1 MHIIASSGDGA
12 ILAAHMTQITD
23 AVKIE
28 GLKKTYPGD
37 KKQPPVEALKG
48 VSLTIKQGEFLA
60 LLGPNGAGKTTLIG
74 ILSGLVN
81 KSDGKLEVFGVD
93 ATLHPDKAKSFI
105 GLVPQ
110 EMNFDIF
117 EKVINVVVTQ
127 AGYYGLTRA
136 EALPRAEKI
145 LKDLGLW
152 DKKDAQAQHL
162 SGGMKR
168 RLLIARAL
176 VHEPKILLLDEPTA
190 GVDVELRRGMWDFL
204 RELSASGT
212 TIVLTTHYLEEA
224 ELLANRVAIINHGT
238 IIEEGTV
245 KELITKLNY
254 VTLMLDTTEPVKD
267 AALVLLRDMQ
277 VKKLDPDTLELTL
290 SPGQTVNEAI
300 RKIAATGIEIAN
312 VRNAG
317 SRLEEIFVNLIKK

>member
-1 MHIIASSGDGA
+1 MHIIASSGGSG
-12 ILAAHMTQITD
+12 ILALHMTDTKAAVQIT
-23 AVKIE
+23 
-28 GLKKTYPGD
+28 GLTKTYPGD

-48 VSLTIKQGEFLA
+48 VSLTIKEGEFLA
-60 LLGPNGAGKTTLIG
+60 LLGPNGAGKSTTIG

-81 KSDGKLEVFGVD
+81 KSEGTVEVFGVD
-93 ATLHPDKAKSFI
+93 ATQHPDKAKAFI

-127 AGYYGLTRA
+127 AGYYGLPRA
-136 EALPRAEKI
+136 EALVRAEKI

-204 RELSASGT
+204 RELSNNGT

-224 ELLANRVAIINHGT
+224 ELLASRVAIINHGV

-254 VTLMLDTTEPVKD
+254 VTLVLDTTEPVKD
-267 AALVLLRDMQ
+267 AALVLLRDMN
-277 VKKLDPDTLELTL
+277 VKRLDEDTLELTL

-300 RKIAATGIEIAN
+300 RKIAATGIQIAN

>member
-1 MHIIASSGDGA
+1 MAENIP
-12 ILAAHMTQITD
+12 
-23 AVKIE
+23 AVRID
-28 GLKKTYPGD
+28 GLKKTYAASN
-37 KKQPPVEALKG
+37 KQPPVEALKG
-48 VSLTIKQGEFLA
+48 VSLTITQGEFLA
-60 LLGPNGAGKTTLIG
+60 LLGPNGAGKTTMIG
-74 ILSGLVN
+74 IIAGLVN
-81 KSDGKLEVFGVD
+81 KTEGKVEVQGVD
-93 ATLHPDKAKSFI
+93 ATANPDKAKSFI
-105 GLVPQ
+105 GVVPQ

-117 EKVINVVVTQ
+117 EKVFEIVVTQ
-127 AGYYGLTRA
+127 AGYYGISRTEAIPKA
-136 EALPRAEKI
+136 EQL

-152 DKKDAQAQHL
+152 EKKDTQAQFL

-204 RELSASGT
+204 RKLSSEGT

-224 ELLANRVAIINHGT
+224 ELLADRVAIINHGI

-254 VTLMLDTTEPVKD
+254 VTLLLDTVEPVKD
-267 AALVLLRDMQ
+267 ATLVLLREMN
-277 VKKLDPDTLELTL
+277 VKKIDQDTLELTL

-300 RKIAATGIEIAN
+300 RKIAATGIQIAN

-317 SRLEEIFVNLIKK
+317 SRLEEIFINLTKK

>member
-1 MHIIASSGDGA
+1 
-12 ILAAHMTQITD
+12 MTENTA
-23 AVKIE
+23 AVKVT

-37 KKQPPVEALKG
+37 KKQPPVEALKD
-48 VSLTIKQGEFLA
+48 VSLTIKEGEFLA
-60 LLGPNGAGKTTLIG
+60 LLGPNGAGKSTLIG

-81 KSDGKLEVFGVD
+81 KSEGKVEVFGVD
-93 ATLHPDKAKSFI
+93 ATAHPDKAKSFI

-127 AGYYGLTRA
+127 AGYYGMPRA
-136 EALPRAEKI
+136 EALVKAEKI

-176 VHEPKILLLDEPTA
+176 VHEPKVLLLDEPTA

-204 RELSASGT
+204 RELSANGT

-224 ELLANRVAIINHGT
+224 ELLASRVAIINHGI

-245 KELITKLNY
+245 KELITKLNF
-254 VTLMLDTTEPVKD
+254 VTLTLDTTEPVKD
-267 AALVLLRDMQ
+267 AALVLLRDMN
-277 VKKLDPDTLELTL
+277 VKRLDDDTLELTL

-300 RKIAATGIEIAN
+300 RKISTTGIQIAN
-312 VRNAG
+312 IRNAG

>member
-1 MHIIASSGDGA
+1 MAEN
-12 ILAAHMTQITD
+12 TP
-23 AVKIE
+23 AVRIE
-28 GLKKTYPGD
+28 GLKKVYPGD

-48 VSLTIKQGEFLA
+48 VSLTIKEGEFLA

-81 KSDGKLEVFGVD
+81 KSEGTIEVFGVD

-127 AGYYGLTRA
+127 AGYYGMPRA
-136 EALPRAEKI
+136 EALVKAEEI
-145 LKDLGLW
+145 LKELGLW

-176 VHEPKILLLDEPTA
+176 VHEPKVLLLDEPTA

-204 RELSASGT
+204 RKLSAGGT

-224 ELLANRVAIINHGT
+224 ELLASRVAIINHGT

-254 VTLMLDTTEPVKD
+254 VTLTLDTTEPVKD
-267 AALVLLRDMQ
+267 AALVLLRDMN
-277 VKKLDPDTLELTL
+277 VKRLDDDTLELTL

-300 RKIAATGIEIAN
+300 RKISATGIQIAN

>member
-1 MHIIASSGDGA
+1 MPEKTNA
-12 ILAAHMTQITD
+12 IHVTD
-23 AVKIE
+23 
-28 GLKKTYPGD
+28 LTKTYPAD

-48 VSLTIKQGEFLA
+48 VSLSVKEGEFLA

-81 KSDGKLEVFGVD
+81 KSEGTVEIHGVD
-93 ATLHPDKAKSFI
+93 ATTNPDKAKSYI

-110 EMNFDIF
+110 EFNFDIF
-117 EKVINVVVTQ
+117 EKVINIIVTQ
-127 AGYYGLTRA
+127 AGYYGVSRA
-136 EALPRAEKI
+136 DALVRAEKI

-152 DKKDAQAQHL
+152 EKKDAQAQHL

-176 VHEPKILLLDEPTA
+176 IHEPKVLLLDEPTA

-224 ELLANRVAIINHGT
+224 EMLANRVAIINGGV

-245 KELITKLNY
+245 KELVTKLNY
-254 VTLMLDTTEPVKD
+254 VTLILDATEPIKD
-267 AALVLLRDMQ
+267 ATMVLLRDLN
-277 VKKLDPDTLELTL
+277 VKRTDENTLEITL
-290 SPGQTVNEAI
+290 KPGETVNDAM
-300 RKIAATGIEIAN
+300 RKISANGIQIAN
-312 VRNAG
+312 IRNSG
-317 SRLEEIFVNLIKK
+317 SRLEEVFVNLIKK

>member
-1 MHIIASSGDGA
+1 M
-12 ILAAHMTQITD
+12 AAVQIT
-23 AVKIE
+23 
-28 GLKKTYPGD
+28 GLKKTYPAD

-48 VSLTIKQGEFLA
+48 IDLTIKEGEFLA

-81 KSDGKLEVFGVD
+81 KDAGTVEVCGVD
-93 ATLHPDKAKSFI
+93 ASAHPDKAKSFI

-127 AGYYGLTRA
+127 AGYYGMSRA
-136 EALPRAEKI
+136 EALPKAEQI

-152 DKKDAQAQHL
+152 DKRESQAQHL

-204 RELSASGT
+204 RKLSENGT

-224 ELLANRVAIINHGT
+224 EMLASRVAIINHGQ

-245 KELITKLNY
+245 KELVTKLNY
-254 VTLMLDTTEPVKD
+254 VTLMLDTVEPVKD
-267 AALVLLRDMQ
+267 AAVVLLRDMN
-277 VKKLDPDTLELTL
+277 VKKLDADTLELTL
-290 SPGQTVNEAI
+290 APGQTVNEAI

-317 SRLEEIFVNLIKK
+317 SRLEEIFVNVIKK

>member
-1 MHIIASSGDGA
+1 MAENIPAVRV
-12 ILAAHMTQITD
+12 TD
-23 AVKIE
+23 
-28 GLKKTYPGD
+28 LKKTYPGD
-37 KKQPPVEALKG
+37 KKQQPVEALKG
-48 VSLTIKQGEFLA
+48 ISLSIKEGEFLA
-60 LLGPNGAGKTTLIG
+60 LLGPNGAGKSTLIG

-81 KSDGKLEVFGVD
+81 KNEGTVEVFGVD
-93 ATLHPDKAKSFI
+93 ATGNPDKAKSFI

-117 EKVINVVVTQ
+117 EKVINIVVTQ
-127 AGYYGLTRA
+127 AGYYGISRA
-136 EALPRAEKI
+136 DALPRAEKI

-152 DKKDAQAQHL
+152 EKKDAQAQHL

-204 RELSASGT
+204 RKLSSEGT

-224 ELLANRVAIINHGT
+224 ELLASRVAIINHGT

-254 VTLMLDTTEPVKD
+254 VTLLLDTTEPIKD
-267 AALVLLRDMQ
+267 AALVLLRDMN
-277 VKKLDPDTLELTL
+277 VKRIDENTLELTL
-290 SPGQTVNEAI
+290 SPGQTVNEAV
-300 RKIAATGIEIAN
+300 RKIGTTGIMIAN

>member
-1 MHIIASSGDGA
+1 MSGKTAA
-12 ILAAHMTQITD
+12 IR
-23 AVKIE
+23 VE
-28 GLKKTYPGD
+28 GLTKTYPGD
-37 KKQPPVEALKG
+37 KKQKPVEALKG
-48 VSLTIKQGEFLA
+48 VSLTIPDGEFLA

-81 KSDGKLEVFGVD
+81 KSGGTIEVFGVD
-93 ATLHPDKAKSFI
+93 ATTHPDKAKSFI

-127 AGYYGLTRA
+127 AGYYGMSRA
-136 EALPRAEKI
+136 EALPKAEEI
-145 LKDLGLW
+145 LKELGLW

-204 RELSASGT
+204 RKLSASGT

-224 ELLANRVAIINHGT
+224 ELLAERVAIINHGT

-254 VTLMLDTTEPVKD
+254 VTLTLDTVGPIKD
-267 AALVLLRDMQ
+267 AALVLLRDMN
-277 VKKLDPDTLELTL
+277 VKKIDDDTLELTL